1 LKGAIAVWEVAGIF
15 PQEVADEWFGGVLVA
30 GCTHEEMLQFSGDAA
45 CIENAI
51 GALGSLQIE
60 RDYL

>member
-1 LKGAIAVWEVAGIF
+1 MKGAIAIWEVTGIF
-15 PQEVADEWFGGVLVA
+15 PEEVADERLGVVLIA

-51 GALGSLQIE
+51 SALGSLQIE